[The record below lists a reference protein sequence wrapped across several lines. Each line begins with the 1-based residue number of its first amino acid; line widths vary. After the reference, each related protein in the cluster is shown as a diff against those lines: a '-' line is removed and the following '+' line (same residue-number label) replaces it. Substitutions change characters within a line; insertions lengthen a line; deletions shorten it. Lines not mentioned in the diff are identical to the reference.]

1 MWTSSPKYAIQ
12 QINDDIK
19 IINEDI
25 EKINY
30 KITEINNSIDKK
42 KKEIITTISETDDY
56 QITNEIL
63 NFFWYSTRKSGQ
75 SD

>member
-1 MWTSSPKYAIQ
+1 MWSSSPKYPIQ

-19 IINEDI
+19 IINEEI
-25 EKINY
+25 EKINN

-42 KKEIITTISETDDY
+42 KKEIITTINETDDY

-63 NFFWYSTRKSGQ
+63 NFY
-75 SD
+75 DI